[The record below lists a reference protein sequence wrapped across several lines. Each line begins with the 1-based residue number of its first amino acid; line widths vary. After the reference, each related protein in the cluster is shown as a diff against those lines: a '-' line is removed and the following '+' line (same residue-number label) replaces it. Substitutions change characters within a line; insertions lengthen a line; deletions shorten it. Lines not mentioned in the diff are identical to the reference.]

1 MEAEAPEVEEARE
14 AFRLLL
20 KGIKNIHIYRHAE
33 VRFPE
38 YMQPAHTALTRFLNE
53 HESLAFKIEPFAV
66 KLKDAVVHEDEDREN
81 LTYRFYK
88 DGVRYL
94 IFRRGLTVDELVSFV
109 LLAIENLDE
118 AALMQEDMV
127 TRLWKRELQFIE
139 TVVVE
144 SFGFDDVSEE
154 EVEIEIEKVI
164 GHLRKQLAANS
175 DDIARFARLDVADL
189 ELKLDDI
196 EQVRGGIISGRT
208 ALPQD
213 RAEAQDDLITEDKD
227 RLFPKMVFILFQL
240 LEQDGSAEDWA
251 LLSDAFTLV
260 LDAQLVAEDIKA
272 VTALLRRFQ
281 SVADKPLP
289 DDRRELAEKMGMLIK
304 DRMLDPQRL
313 EALNRY
319 MSSTRDFDAESVRT
333 YLSICTEAQ
342 LEALLDLLVKQE
354 RSEGRNLLIEVLAE
368 LGKSKP
374 EAFAK
379 RLSSGASN
387 VVKDMLELLARIQ
400 PKNLT
405 ELVAKTLGNDNLMIR
420 LQGLKV
426 LAKSKDEKALRYIER
441 ACRDKEMQ
449 VRLGA
454 YRALAQKAPL
464 RSADFLVKIARSEAF
479 AGFDQR
485 EKVAVYAALGET
497 RSEAGLK
504 FFRSAFENE
513 GNLFQRSR
521 LQEQRMLAVTGLA
534 AMCTVPAFKILAR
547 EVQNR
552 KNGKEVMTAA
562 QKAALRVKKI
572 IESRPSQDLAAP

>member
-20 KGIKNIHIYRHAE
+20 KGIKNIHIYQHAE

-38 YMQPAHTALTRFLNE
+38 YMQPAHTALTRYLE
-53 HESLAFKIEPFAV
+53 VHDSLPLKIEPFAV
-66 KLKDAVVHEDEDREN
+66 KLKNAVIHEDEDREN

-94 IFRRGLTVDELVSFV
+94 IFRRGLTVEELLSFV

-118 AALMQEDMV
+118 AALMHEDMV
-127 TRLWKRELQFIE
+127 TRLWKQELQFIE
-139 TVVVE
+139 YVVVE
-144 SFGFDDVSEE
+144 GFGFGDLSED
-154 EVEIEIEKVI
+154 EVEIEVDKVI

-175 DDIARFARLDVADL
+175 DDIARFARLDIADL
-189 ELKLDDI
+189 ELQLDDV

-213 RAEAQDDLITEDKD
+213 RAQAQDDLIAEDDK
-227 RLFPKMVFILFQL
+227 LFPKIVFILFQL
-240 LEQDGSAEDWA
+240 LEQDGSPEDWA

-260 LDAQLVAEDIKA
+260 LDAQLVAEDVRG
-272 VTALLRRFQ
+272 VTRLLERFQ
-281 SVADKPLP
+281 SVATKPLP
-289 DDRRELAEKMGMLIK
+289 DERRQLAEKMGMLIK

-319 MSSTRDFDAESVRT
+319 MSSTKDFDADAVRS
-333 YLSICTEAQ
+333 YLSICTSAQ
-342 LEALLDLLVKQE
+342 LEALLDMLVRQE
-354 RSEGRNLLIEVLAE
+354 RPDARGLLIEVLAE
-368 LGKSKP
+368 LGKATP
-374 EAFAK
+374 EVFAK

-387 VVKDMLELLARIQ
+387 VVKDMLDILARIR
-400 PKNLT
+400 PPNLT
-405 ELVAKTLGNDNLMIR
+405 DLVAKTLTNDNMMIR
-420 LQGLKV
+420 LQGLRV
-426 LAKSKDEKALRYIER
+426 LAQSKDEKALRYIER

-464 RSADFLVKIARSEAF
+464 RSADFLVKL
-479 AGFDQR
+479 AGTEDFVPLDHR
-485 EKVAVYAALGET
+485 EKVAVYTALGET

-504 FFRSAFENE
+504 FLRQAFEAE
-513 GNLFQRSR
+513 GSLFQRGR
-521 LQEQRMLAVTGLA
+521 IQEQRLLAVTGLA
-534 AMCTVPAFKILAR
+534 AMCTVPAFKVLAR

-552 KNGKEVMTAA
+552 KNGKEVMVAA

-572 IESRPSQDLAAP
+572 LESRPSQDLAAP